1 MRSKIRVIDVIMAAI
16 SMLGCFIV
24 GKIFGFVTVTKAMDS
39 TGKK

>member
-1 MRSKIRVIDVIMAAI
+1 MSKFSAVDLIMLII
-16 SMLGCFIV
+16 SLIGCYIV

>member
-1 MRSKIRVIDVIMAAI
+1 MRKFSIIDLIMLII
-16 SMLGCFIV
+16 SLIGCYTV